1 MTVLTVAALAVLAAG
16 CGKSDSSAPTTTTKD
31 ATATTAKGDGG
42 SGAGGTL
49 TICSDIPYE
58 PMEMEAT
65 TTKTPSGYTGFD
77 IDLVQQIAT
86 KAGRSLVVKVTPFDS
101 IFASMDAGTCDAV
114 VSSVTITDERKANMA
129 FTTPYFDSNQ
139 SLMVLKKNAQKF
151 KTIDDLAGKT
161 IGVQSGTTGEEWVN
175 SHKPSGAT
183 VKALPGAADLFAALE
198 AGSID
203 AILQD
208 YPINAYRATK
218 DKNVVITQKI
228 QTDEKYGMAVKKGDT
243 ATLDMLDK
251 GLSTAKSD
259 GSYDKLYEKYFGE
272 KPPTS

>member
-1 MTVLTVAALAVLAAG
+1 MTVLVAVALTAVLAA
-16 CGKSDSSAPTTTTKD
+16 CSSDDSASTTT
-31 ATATTAKGDGG
+31 
-42 SGAGGTL
+42 AGGGASASGKTF
-49 TICSDIPYE
+49 TVCSDIPYE

-77 IDLVQQIAT
+77 IDLVQAIAT
-86 KAGRSLVVKVTPFDS
+86 KAGRKLTVKVTPFDS

-129 FTTPYFDSNQ
+129 FSTPYFDSNQ
-139 SLMVLKKNAQKF
+139 SLMVLKSNASKF

-203 AILQD
+203 AIVQD

-228 QTDEKYGMAVKKGDT
+228 PTDEKYGMAVKTDDK
-243 ATLDMLDK
+243 ATLQLLDK
-251 GLSTAKSD
+251 GLATAKSD
-259 GSYDKLYEKYFGE
+259 GTYTKLYEQYFGE